1 MARLLITKD
10 MKEIK
15 FSLSMSVYKN
25 DNPTFFKLAVE
36 SATIKQTLRPS
47 ELILVVDG
55 PVPVSIDSVISELQK
70 ELPMPLKCVRF
81 KENQGHAGAR
91 QAGLEHATNNIVA
104 IMDSDDIA
112 LPDRFEKQLQFLDGN
127 PDIDIVGGQ
136 IAEFI
141 DNEDNIVGERIV
153 PLEDTEIKEYLKA
166 RCPMNLVTI
175 MARKDA
181 IQRVGGYMDWYCE
194 EDYYLWIR
202 MALAGCK
209 FANLPDTLV
218 NVRVGKEMYSRR
230 GGWKYFKSEAK
241 LQGYMLTHKV
251 ISFPRYVYNVSI
263 RFVVQALL
271 PNKIR
276 GWVFRTFARK

>member
-1 MARLLITKD
+1 
-10 MKEIK
+10 
-15 FSLSMSVYKN
+15 MSVYKN
-25 DNPTFFKLAVE
+25 DKPTDFLVALQSV
-36 SATIKQTLRPS
+36 IHQTLLPS
-47 ELILVVDG
+47 EIVLVVDG
-55 PVPVSIDSVISELQK
+55 PIGEGLESVISDVSK
-70 ELPMPLKCVRF
+70 KYSFLKVIRF

-91 QAGLEHATNNIVA
+91 QAGLINASNEIIA

-112 LPDRFEKQLQFLDGN
+112 LPDRFEKQINYLTEN

-141 DNEDNIVGERIV
+141 DVPDKIVGKRIV
-153 PLEDTEIKEYLKA
+153 PLDDATIKSYLRS

-175 MARKDA
+175 MARKSA
-181 IQRVGGYMDWYCE
+181 IHKVGGYIDWYCE

-202 MALAGCK
+202 MVLAGCK
-209 FANLPDTLV
+209 FANLPDDLV

-241 LQGYMLTHKV
+241 LQGYMFTHKL
-251 ISFPRYVYNVSI
+251 ISLPRYVYNVGV
-263 RFVVQALL
+263 RFIVQTLL
-271 PNKIR
+271 PNSIR